1 MILKSLSGAAKL
13 AGSIGSTH
21 KPSLRSMIKTENVT
35 NARAKAQSRRYK
47 MFDEL
52 LAQIRELVNE
62 LLAKTEAQNRQLSRY
77 QVAGMILAASSR
89 ASSDIMRFNPSPEA
103 YKIALLL
110 ARALERAQEFEESEI
125 DW

>member
-1 MILKSLSGAAKL
+1 
-13 AGSIGSTH
+13 
-21 KPSLRSMIKTENVT
+21 
-35 NARAKAQSRRYK
+35 